1 MSDPEIYDLFTAP
14 APDPATVEYQLYET
28 KTDPSILGSNFV
40 QTNTGTIRLLTRDI
54 DSWCRPHEAILKVEF
69 QIAKDGATPIDSDI
83 VTLCNGGWNL
93 FKDVQINLN
102 GKMVDRIDHPGK
114 VQLMK
119 SYAQDANYF
128 DSQSCDN
135 SWFYPEVASRGDAS
149 DAAGTTVQVSKYL
162 GSSDPFSPPSTLND
176 GTNALAAR
184 YSSSYRKRWLRTK
197 AGAKVELW
205 LRLADVSG
213 FCDNIDKVIRG
224 VSLEVVLNRDTE
236 WNKIIHR
243 SKGLYEDFSTVRAVN
258 LDQNGVAVFTAVV
271 NQVSL
276 WMPRVVPSQAVA
288 SALEAQLAASAQT
301 RYMFDQATCYQSEEY
316 QQGTTNV
323 RWKIVSEAHRP
334 VLALIG
340 FQHERQYK
348 TMPDLAN
355 PRGDLTAADIETYA
369 AVARAQ
375 NGVANASIFSRLAD
389 ITQIE
394 LRVNQRIVPVESYR
408 ISFTDESCVR
418 AYHDFRKAFGKDDP
432 KMSSVMSFDTWRD
445 SPIFA
450 FDLSMIGDDNIYG
463 GIKTNDIELRAT
475 LSSLATG
482 AGTVAVGTGNFQVFC
497 VLMTEVEMKVDAV
510 NGRLVYVP

>member
-1 MSDPEIYDLFTAP
+1 MSDPEIYDLFAAP

-28 KTDPSILGSNFV
+28 KTDPSILGAGYV

-54 DSWCRPHEAILKVEF
+54 DSWCLPHDAMLKVEF
-69 QIAKDGATPIDSDI
+69 QLANAGAAPDADAIA
-83 VTLCNGGWNL
+83 TLTNGGWNL

-102 GKMVDRIDHPGK
+102 GKMVDRIDQPGK
-114 VQLMK
+114 VQIMK
-119 SYAQDANYF
+119 AYGKDANYF
-128 DSQSCDN
+128 DKQTCDN
-135 SWFYPEVASRGDAS
+135 SWFYPETAARVNTRE
-149 DAAGTTVQVSKYL
+149 AAGTNVQLTKYL
-162 GSSDPFSPPSTLND
+162 GAAQPFD
-176 GTNALAAR
+176 EHADLAVGFNLVAHYSESYRAR
-184 YSSSYRKRWLRTK
+184 YLRTRG
-197 AGAKVELW
+197 GAKVELW
-205 LRLADVSG
+205 LRLADISG
-213 FCDNIDKVIRG
+213 FCENIDKVIRG

-243 SKGLYEDFSTVRAVN
+243 SKSVWENYATARAIA
-258 LDQNGVAVFTAVV
+258 DDDSDNGFTAVV

-301 RYMFDQATCYQSEEY
+301 KYMFDQATCYQSEEY

-340 FQHERQYK
+340 FQAEQQYK
-348 TMPDLAN
+348 VMADKGN
-355 PRGDLTAADIETYA
+355 PRAPLTVADIENYA
-369 AVARAQ
+369 AAVRAQ
-375 NGVANASIFSRLAD
+375 NGVANASLFSRLAD
-389 ITQIE
+389 ITAIE
-394 LRVNQRIVPVESYR
+394 MRVNQRIVPVESYR

-432 KMSSVMSFDTWRD
+432 SMSSVMSFDSWRD

-482 AGTVAVGTGNFQVFC
+482 AGDRAIGTNAFQVFC
-497 VLMTEVEMKVDAV
+497 VLLTEVEMKVDAV